1 MARKPPGPLRLL
13 AQDAD
18 DLRVISTALQDAVLK
33 VGDLSYEPGARRFT
47 VALNR
52 FRWEGGAKAGARERV
67 RAALQFGG
75 VQEAKAR
82 RVRRDAPDA
91 VLSLL
96 AVTFEGSG
104 EPEDPSG
111 VVTLA
116 FSGDADLRLR
126 VEALDAVLA
135 DVSAPW
141 PARGAPRHDL
151 TAG

>member
-1 MARKPPGPLRLL
+1 MARTAPALLRLR
-13 AQDAD
+13 AEDAE
-18 DLRVISTALQDAVLK
+18 DLQVISAALQDAVLK
-33 VGDLSYEPGARRFT
+33 VGDLRWEAGARRFT

-52 FRWEGGAKAGARERV
+52 FRWEAGVKRAERV
-67 RAALQFGG
+67 RTALQFGG
-75 VQEAKAR
+75 VLEVKTR

-96 AVTFEGSG
+96 AVTFEAGDQA
-104 EPEDPSG
+104 EDPSG

-116 FSGDADLRLR
+116 FSGGADLRLG

-135 DVSAPW
+135 DVSGPW

-151 TAG
+151 AAG

>member
-1 MARKPPGPLRLL
+1 MARRDRGPLRLL
-13 AQDAD
+13 AGDAE

-33 VGDLSYEPGARRFT
+33 VGDLSYEPAQRRFT

-52 FRWEGGAKAGARERV
+52 FRWEMSDRHRI

-75 VQEAKAR
+75 VLGASTR

-151 TAG
+151 AAG

>member
-1 MARKPPGPLRLL
+1 MARRERGPLRLL

-18 DLRVISTALQDAVLK
+18 DLRVISAALQDAVLK
-33 VGDLSYEPGARRFT
+33 VGDLSFEPRARRFT

-52 FRWEGGAKAGARERV
+52 FQWEMSDRRRI

-75 VQEAKAR
+75 VLEAKSR
-82 RVRRDAPDA
+82 RVRRDASDA

-104 EPEDPSG
+104 EAEDPSG

-116 FSGDADLRLR
+116 FSGDADVRLR

-151 TAG
+151 SAG

>member
-1 MARKPPGPLRLL
+1 MARQTPLRLR
-13 AQDAD
+13 AEDAG
-18 DLRVISTALQDAVLK
+18 DLQVISAALQDAVLK
-33 VGDLSYEPGARRFT
+33 VGDLQWEPAARRFT

-52 FRWEGGAKAGARERV
+52 FRWEMSDRHRV
-67 RAALQFGG
+67 RAALQFGS
-75 VQEAKAR
+75 VLEAGSR

-96 AVTFEGSG
+96 AVTWKPAT

-111 VVTLA
+111 VVTLK
-116 FSGDADLRLR
+116 FSGDADIRLR

-151 TAG
+151 AAG